1 MPWLEY
7 NIHINGAIT
16 HNTILSILFG
26 LIEPFVNSHRAI
38 FEHWHYLFEP
48 DVDHPTAAEVRLRF
62 EGTANNLAVI
72 KTDLVAEIDRFKT
85 LTNLVMADADRLG
98 SHEGSHGT
106 RNQQYLGE
114 AGAFENDWNAII
126 EILQIGSE
134 SALQI
139 LRLGRGLTTNHSLNF
154 GQRIVNHPYYLHLPA
169 NQLLV
174 EP

>member
-7 NIHINGAIT
+7 NIHISDVLT
-16 HNTILSILFG
+16 HNNILSILFD
-26 LIEPFVNSHRAI
+26 LIEPFVNSHRAS

-48 DVDHPTAAEVRLRF
+48 DVSIPTVAEVRLRF
-62 EGTANNLAVI
+62 EGTANNLATI
-72 KTDLVAEIDRFKT
+72 KTDLVREVDRFRL
-85 LTNLVMADADRLG
+85 LTNLVIADGDRIG

-106 RNQQYLGE
+106 RNQQYQGE
-114 AGAFENDWNAII
+114 AGAFGNDWNAII

-139 LRLGRGLTTNHSLNF
+139 LRIGRGLTTNHSLSF